1 MIRSGRRAFLAG
13 AGGLL
18 VALPWLEGL
27 SPKAARADGVDERFF
42 IFMRQWYGVQQRSR
56 FLGGYADEPEGFWPD
71 TETPYNGGGTK
82 LTKALLEKVDN
93 TGRTRALGE
102 LSGFA
107 DSLLAVRGVR
117 LMDFQAGLHRPLLA
131 QVLSGSRYQRT
142 RPNFDAGDDNNAM
155 PSHETLD
162 NLIARS
168 LGGPAPVTFECLY
181 NDAQTS
187 FANAPN
193 SGAIPVANQTL
204 QQPSAAYTLL
214 FQKALAEGR
223 AKEVR
228 QYASDAVVA
237 ELKALRLDPRLSAAD
252 RLRLEAHFDAL
263 NALETTLRRTPTL
276 SAMQQKLL
284 GDADLPKAS
293 NPSLKRWQYSTN
305 INEYCETVADAFVQ
319 SAALAVSCGALKSA
333 NLVMPAGNFDH
344 SSIFTPGTDAF
355 NRGYRS
361 HSHDIS
367 HRSLGGQD
375 GDAKD
380 EAMAAQH
387 EIDKWHARQFG
398 KLLTALRDLSILDKG
413 VCMWSNEI
421 STGGHTAFDMPY
433 VIAGNAGGKLKT
445 GLYLDMQSTATQ
457 ASDIASDG
465 ANYAAIM
472 AKQLPCSKLLN
483 TVGAALGLKSN
494 DGSPLA
500 DFGGLQ
506 RGTDDKV
513 SGNIASLLT

>member
-27 SPKAARADGVDERFF
+27 SPKSARADGVDERFF
-42 IFMRQWYGVQQRSR
+42 IFMRQWYGVQQKSR

-71 TETPYNGGGTK
+71 ADTRYNGGGTK
-82 LTKALLEKVDN
+82 ITKALLEKVDS

-117 LMDFQAGLHRPLLA
+117 LMDFQSGLHRPLLA
-131 QVLSGSRYQRT
+131 QVLSGSRFQRT
-142 RPNFDAGDDNNAM
+142 RPNFDPNDDNNAM

-181 NDAQTS
+181 SDSQTS
-187 FANAPN
+187 FANAPTSN
-193 SGAIPVANQTL
+193 GIPIANPAM

-228 QYASDAVVA
+228 QYASDAVVK
-237 ELKALRLDPRLSAAD
+237 ELKELRLDPRLSAAD
-252 RLRLEAHFDAL
+252 RKRLDAHFDAL
-263 NALETTLRRTPTL
+263 NAVEATLRRTPTL
-276 SAMQQKLL
+276 NAAQQQLL
-284 GDADLPKAS
+284 SDADMAKTS
-293 NPSLKRWQYSTN
+293 NPALKRWQYSTN
-305 INEYCETVADAFVQ
+305 FNEYSETVADAFVQ
-319 SAALAVSCGALKSA
+319 IAALAVSCGALRSA

-344 SSIFTPGTDAF
+344 SSIFTPGSADF
-355 NRGYRS
+355 KNGYRS

-375 GDAKD
+375 GDAKE
-380 EAMAAQH
+380 EALAAQH
-387 EIDKWHARQFG
+387 NIDKWHARQFG
-398 KLLTALRDLSILDKG
+398 KLLTSLRDLGILDKG
-413 VCMWSNEI
+413 ICMWSNEI

-445 GLYLDMQSTATQ
+445 GLYLDMQSSATEP
-457 ASDIASDG
+457 ADIASDA

-483 TVGAALGLKSN
+483 TVGAALGVKSADN
-494 DGSPLA
+494 SPLA

-506 RGTDDKV
+506 RGTEDKV
-513 SGNIASLLT
+513 RGNIGSLLG